1 MSCGGSKATGG
12 MAGLNARCALL
23 AANTASS
30 AGTVAVGSAMGTS
43 SVLRRV
49 VARGFDRVEPTRRA
63 ARLPPSFLD
72 PLLVTTVYLPAPR
85 RPFGAGGAHLRQGVP
100 AGRDLVIAAR

>member
-1 MSCGGSKATGG
+1 MSCDRSQATRG
-12 MAGLNARCALL
+12 MSGLNARCALL

-49 VARGFDRVEPTRRA
+49 VARGFDRVDPTRRA

-72 PLLVTTVYLPAPR
+72 PLLVTTVYLPAR
-85 RPFGAGGAHLRQGVP
+85 RRLFGAGGAHCGGGTPRSGP
-100 AGRDLVIAAR
+100 RNPP